1 MTSYI
6 LILPLSI
13 SLITVL
19 FLMPWWIRKVKFI
32 GLVWNDMNKLD
43 SEKKVAGSGGLIVL
57 LAFLLGALSYVA
69 YRVFVLG
76 VRNGNLIEIFAIL
89 ISIIFMGFIG
99 FMDDL
104 LGWRRGGLS
113 IKSRV
118 LLVIFG
124 SIPLIAINAGKSIL
138 SLPIIG
144 AVDIGLLYP
153 LFLIPLGFLAT
164 TTTFNM
170 LAGFNGLEAGQG
182 VILLSGLG
190 LVAYLTGSPWLSV
203 ICFCIVLALI
213 GFLKYNLVPARA
225 FPGDVITYAIGAL
238 IAAVTIV
245 GNFEKIAFF
254 FYIPYVIEVVLK
266 LRGNLKKSSFGR
278 PMKDGTL
285 ENQYSRIYSLNHLS
299 ILVLKKM
306 GIKSSEKN
314 AVLLIWSFQ
323 ITIILIGLFIFR
335 SSLF

>member
-6 LILPLSI
+6 LILPLAISI
-13 SLITVL
+13 ITAL
-19 FLMPWWIRKVKFI
+19 ALMPWWIRKARFI
-32 GLVWNDMNKLD
+32 GLVWGDMNKPV
-43 SEKKVAGSGGLIVL
+43 SEKVAGSGGVIVL
-57 LAFLLGALSYVA
+57 LAFLLSSMAYVA

-76 VRNGNLIEIFAIL
+76 IKNGNLVEIFAIL
-89 ISIIFMGFIG
+89 VSVIFMGFIG

-124 SIPLIAINAGKSIL
+124 AIPLIAINAGKSAMAF
-138 SLPIIG
+138 PIIG

-182 VILLSGLG
+182 IILLSGLG
-190 LVAYLTGSPWLSV
+190 LVAYLTGNPWLTV
-203 ICFCIVLALI
+203 ICLCMVLALI
-213 GFLKYNLVPARA
+213 GFLRYNWSPAKV
-225 FPGDVITYAIGAL
+225 FPGDVITYSVGAL
-238 IAAVTIV
+238 IAAVTV
-245 GNFEKIAFF
+245 LGNFERMALF
-254 FYIPYVIEVVLK
+254 FYIPYIIEVILK
-266 LRGNLKKSSFGR
+266 SRGGLKKSSFGK
-278 PMKDGTL
+278 PNKDGTL
-285 ENQYSRIYSLNHLS
+285 DNQYGKLYSLNHVAIK
-299 ILVLKKM
+299 ILQKT
-306 GIKSSEKN
+306 GIKSTERN
-314 AVLLIWSFQ
+314 AVFLILGFQ
-323 ITIILIGLFIFR
+323 LFIILLGLILFR